1 MVNSHLAEAKGLIAG
16 CVNQPA
22 AAVADDAAIGT
33 LEGWDSI
40 AHISI
45 VLAIEARVGRNLTSD
60 EIIAVTG
67 VVSVADILKQADG
80 P

>member
-1 MVNSHLAEAKGLIAG
+1 MSNPHLTTAKGLIAG
-16 CVNQPA
+16 CVNQSVA
-22 AAVADDAAIGT
+22 DVADDARIGT

-45 VLAIEARVGRNLTSD
+45 VLAIEERLGRTLTSD

-67 VVSVADILKQADG
+67 VASVADILKQADAA
-80 P
+80 